1 MDQKRNTWR
10 DLIMIKFRTFFL
22 VLTISGIC
30 FSQVIQQEFLDPS
43 KVRKAYK
50 HKEFK
55 QILYAD
61 DEVFKSDPAALD
73 KEFIETSGYR
83 IQLISTQN
91 FSEAISIKTEAD
103 SLFSLPVYVD
113 FEPPNYKVR
122 IGNYLSNEEAS
133 DMQNTI
139 FKRGYNTAWVVPSK
153 IIIARSK

>member
-1 MDQKRNTWR
+1 
-10 DLIMIKFRTFFL
+10 MIKLRTFVFAF
-22 VLTISGIC
+22 VITVSC

-43 KVRKAYK
+43 KIRKNYK

-61 DEVFKSDPAALD
+61 DEVFKSDPTALN
-73 KEFIETSGYR
+73 KEFIEMSGYR
-83 IQLISTQN
+83 VQLVSTQN
-91 FSEAISIKTEAD
+91 LAEAISVKNEAD

-122 IGNYLSNEEAS
+122 IGNYLLNEEAS
-133 DMQNTI
+133 DMQNTVLSRG
-139 FKRGYNTAWVVPSK
+139 FKSAWVVPSK